1 MTTQNPNEVLA
12 AWETS
17 SQYWSKYQH
26 MVEIMFAPM
35 SRVLIEEAGIGPGQ
49 SVLDVGGGSGEPS
62 LTIAKTVGELGSVTY
77 TDPAAGM
84 VKAASAEAGRRGFS
98 NIQFQQAGA
107 EQLPF
112 PDGSFDAIVSR
123 LSAMFFGEPLGG
135 LREML
140 RVAKPDGR
148 VALLVW
154 SSSEA
159 NPFFRGVSEVLD
171 RFVAP
176 EPEVEDA
183 PTAFRFAAP
192 GKLAKL
198 LEAAGAHSVTERKFP
213 FSIEAPIDIDQFWNL
228 RTEMSDSFRKKLA
241 GLVPDQV
248 AAIKYAVQK
257 NVARY
262 FKTGSMSF
270 PGEALIVT
278 GHKRAVGT

>member
-1 MTTQNPNEVLA
+1 
-12 AWETS
+12 
-17 SQYWSKYQH
+17 
-26 MVEIMFAPM
+26 MVELMFAPM
-35 SRVLIEEAGIGPGQ
+35 SRVLIEEAGISAGQ
-49 SVLDVGGGSGEPS
+49 TVLDVGGGSGEPS

-84 VKAASAEAGRRGFS
+84 VKAATAEAARRGVS
-98 NIQFQQAGA
+98 NIRFQQAGA

-112 PDGSFDAIVSR
+112 PDGSFEVVVSR
-123 LSAMFFGEPLGG
+123 LSAMFFGDSLGG

-140 RVAKPDGR
+140 RVAKPDGCI
-148 VALLVW
+148 ALLVW
-154 SSSEA
+154 SSSDA

-192 GKLAKL
+192 GKLAEL
-198 LEAAGAHSVTERKFP
+198 LKAAGAHSVTERKFP
-213 FSIEAPIDIDQFWNL
+213 FHIEAPIDIDQFWNL

-257 NVARY
+257 NVAKY
-262 FKTGSMSF
+262 FKGGAMRF
-270 PGEALIVT
+270 PGEVLIVS
-278 GHKRAVGT
+278 GRKSS

>member
-17 SQYWSKYQH
+17 AQYWSKYQH
-26 MVEIMFAPM
+26 LVEMMFAPM

-62 LTIAKTVGELGSVTY
+62 LTIAAMVGELGSVSY
-77 TDPAAGM
+77 TDPASGM
-84 VKAASAEAGRRGFS
+84 VKAASAEATRRGCS
-98 NIQFQQAGA
+98 NILFQQSGV
-107 EQLPF
+107 EKLPF
-112 PDGSFDAIVSR
+112 TDGSFDVVVSR
-123 LSAMFFGEPLGG
+123 LSAMFFADALGG
-135 LREML
+135 LQEML
-140 RVAKPDGR
+140 RVAKPGGC

-154 SSSEA
+154 SGRQT
-159 NPFFRGVSEVLD
+159 NPFFTAVSDVLD
-171 RFVAP
+171 RFITP
-176 EPEVEDA
+176 EPESEDA

-198 LEAAGAHSVTERKFP
+198 LKKAGGHAVTERTFQFP
-213 FSIEAPIDIDQFWNL
+213 IEAPIDVDQFWLL

-241 GLVPDQV
+241 ALVPDQV

-262 FKTGSMSF
+262 FKSGSMSF
-270 PGEALIVT
+270 PGEVLIVT
-278 GHKRAVGT
+278 GSKSS

>member
-84 VKAASAEAGRRGFS
+84 VKAASAEAGRRGVS

-123 LSAMFFGEPLGG
+123 LSAMFFGEPLGA

-140 RVAKPDGR
+140 RVAKPDGC

-198 LEAAGAHSVTERKFP
+198 LEAAGAHSVTERKVP

-270 PGEALIVT
+270 PGEVLIVS
-278 GHKRAVGT
+278 GRKSS